1 MLKKKRFL
9 LLGVAFLAF
18 SLLLVACGGDD
29 TDVPMAGDDTDV
41 PMADGG
47 VGVTGASDEII
58 IGFGGEIPTLD
69 PHAENLLAAS
79 QVFYH
84 TANTLVNQNADLEI
98 YPGLA
103 HSWEQLDELSW
114 QFNLRDDVY
123 FHNGDKM
130 TAAHVEFSLTR
141 AANAPSVEPVVGMIN
156 PDGFEVVDDYT
167 IIIRT
172 NYPFAP
178 FLNHLAHNAALIL
191 NKNVLG
197 DLAPG
202 DALNEYI
209 VTTGPYQILE
219 HIPGDRFVMERWDDY
234 HGDRPN
240 MRLITYRIIPDAA
253 ARSIALETGE
263 IDAMMAP
270 LPTDIERLE
279 NHNDITVH
287 YVVGLGV
294 EYIILN
300 NYHIPDVRV
309 RQAMNYAVN
318 GPQMVNV
325 ITQGTAVYASGFINN
340 ITFGH
345 NPNFVG
351 FPYDVER
358 ARELMIEAG
367 FSGEADAG
375 DLSFV
380 IYANSENAVR
390 QQSAVIVQNHLRQI
404 GIDLEIRSPEFNAM
418 MDLIRNRQIPMA
430 TLGWGTVTGDADYAM
445 FPLFHSS
452 AVSPSTNHAL
462 LENAAIDVLIEQA
475 RSSTDPDERIALYW
489 EAQDLIREAAPWI
502 LVSNNVIR
510 VPAQNNVAGL
520 TVMAHQGHFFG
531 NIYFTE

>member
-9 LLGVAFLAF
+9 FVVPLLML
-18 SLLLVACGGDD
+18 SLLLVACDNENRIDVGD
-29 TDVPMAGDDTDV
+29 
-41 PMADGG
+41 G
-47 VGVTGASDEII
+47 VGVTGYADEVI

-84 TANTLVNQNADLEI
+84 TASTLVNQNADLEI

-103 HSWEQLDELSW
+103 HSWEQLDEQTW
-114 QFNLRDDVY
+114 QFNLRDYVY
-123 FHNGDKM
+123 FHNGDKL
-130 TAAHVEFSLTR
+130 TAEHVAFSLTR

-156 PDGFEVVDDYT
+156 PDSIEIIDDYT
-167 IIIRT
+167 IIIGT

-191 NKNVLG
+191 NKHVIG
-197 DLAPG
+197 DRTPG
-202 DALNEYI
+202 DTPNEYI
-209 VTTGPYQILE
+209 VTSGPYQILE
-219 HIPGDRFVMERWDDY
+219 HIPGDRFVMERWEDY
-234 HGDRPN
+234 HGDLPN
-240 MRLITYRIIPDAA
+240 MRLITFRIIPDGS
-253 ARSIALETGE
+253 ARSIALETGNE
-263 IDAMMAP
+263 IDMMMAP
-270 LPTDIERLE
+270 IPADIARLE
-279 NHNDITVH
+279 RHLDIDVH
-287 YVVGLGV
+287 YVTGLGV

-300 NYHIPDVRV
+300 REHIPDVRV
-309 RQAMNYAVN
+309 RQAINYAID
-318 GPQMVNV
+318 GPQMVDV

-367 FSGEADAG
+367 FSGEAGAD
-375 DLSFV
+375 DLV
-380 IYANSENAVR
+380 IRLYANSENAVR
-390 QQSAVIVQNHLRQI
+390 QQAAEIVQSQLREI
-404 GIDLEIRSPEFNAM
+404 GIHIEIDTPEFNAM
-418 MDLIRNRQIPMA
+418 MERIRNREIPMA

-452 AVSPSTNHAL
+452 AHAPSTNSSLFESAVVG
-462 LENAAIDVLIEQA
+462 DLIERA
-475 RSSTDPDERIALYW
+475 RSSADPNERIALYW
-489 EAQDLIREAAPWI
+489 EAQDLIREEAPWI

-510 VPAQNNVAGL
+510 VPAIRNVRGL

-531 NIYFTE
+531 NIYFAYEE